1 MWYTEAVRTHNMPQE
16 RSASCLIIMMITRFN
31 AECKERPKGKGKFTG
46 KERLGIGAAS
56 MMGIPY
62 RIAEEEF
69 DISRTH
75 YHNLGKKAD
84 CVLEN
89 LCATERTTEQVIALN
104 KAFRDVLRR
113 ANLRADAQ

>member
-1 MWYTEAVRTHNMPQE
+1 
-16 RSASCLIIMMITRFN
+16 MMITRFN
-31 AECKERPKGKGKFTG
+31 AECKERSEGKGKFTA
-46 KERLGIGAAS
+46 KERLEIGAAS

-62 RIAEEEF
+62 RIAEEAF

-89 LCATERTTEQVIALN
+89 LRASERTTERVIVLN
-104 KAFRDVLRR
+104 KWKRVKKPVRPNWEAFR
-113 ANLRADAQ
+113 NLTKLMSMKA